1 MRRKSPL
8 IQLTN
13 VSLTRNEFVVLEKI
27 NLAVHQNQ
35 IVTVIGPNGAGK
47 TTLLKIMLGLEPASS
62 GMIIRK
68 HNLKV
73 GYMPQRLKLD
83 STLPLSV
90 SRFLRLAKH
99 HSHQQI
105 TEALK
110 EVGAQR
116 LAGRSLHV
124 LSGGELQRVLL
135 ARALLGKPDLLVL
148 DEPVQGVDIKG
159 QKNLYQLI
167 TQIKTRWDCGIILV
181 SHDLHL
187 VLAESDQVIC
197 LNQHICCAGRPERV
211 VKDPAYAQLFGK
223 ELTGHLAIYAHQHDH
238 SHDEAPDA

>member
-1 MRRKSPL
+1 MRRSPL

-13 VSLTRNEFVVLEKI
+13 IGLTRNQFVVLEDIK
-27 NLAVHQNQ
+27 LAVYRKQ
-35 IVTVIGPNGAGK
+35 IVTVVGPNGAGK
-47 TTLLKIMLGLEPASS
+47 TTLLKVILGLTPTSS
-62 GMIIRK
+62 GTITRQ

-83 STLPLSV
+83 ATLPLSV
-90 SRFLRLAKH
+90 SRFLHLARH
-99 HSHQQI
+99 HNNSAI
-105 TEALK
+105 AEALE
-110 EVGAQR
+110 EVGALR

-167 TQIKTRWDCGIILV
+167 TQLKTRLDCGIILV

-211 VKDPAYAQLFGK
+211 VKDPAYTQLFGK
-223 ELTGHLAIYAHQHDH
+223 ELAIYAHQHDH